1 MSARDVRHIEALESF
16 FQPDDVVIV
25 GVLNWGLGHAARC
38 IPIIDWLQTVCK
50 EVILASDGE
59 AFDLLVKEFPNLH
72 AFRLPSYHIV
82 YRYPNIVA
90 NILLGGFD
98 ITKAIIQEKSSA
110 SDLAKKTSATVIF
123 SDNRLGFRHKN
134 TRNYYLTHQVNLI
147 HKNPIFSKVGSWLHQ
162 CFIRKF
168 DRCFIPDYSGL
179 QALCPAM
186 SSISD
191 QQYTHIG
198 PQTRIRKLSIPKIYD
213 ILVILSGPEPQK
225 SIFEAAILDILERLP
240 QYKIRIIGA
249 GQLSLKKHVPNHFEI
264 IGTLDTKGIEHALN
278 SSKLLISR
286 SGYTTIMDIEKLDLL
301 AIFIPTPGQS
311 EQEYLAELHSK
322 NAKYH
327 FLNQNELNKLQNVI
341 KSLI

>member
-59 AFDLLVKEFPNLH
+59 AFDLLVKEFPNLQ

-98 ITKAIIQEKSSA
+98 IAKAIIQEKSSA

-134 TRNYYLTHQVNLI
+134 IRNYYLTHQVNLI
-147 HKNPIFSKVGSWLHQ
+147 HKNQIFSKVGSWIHQ
-162 CFIRKF
+162 LFIRKF
-168 DRCFIPDYSGL
+168 DHCFVPDYSGL
-179 QALCPAM
+179 EALCPAM

-191 QQYTHIG
+191 LQYTHIG

-249 GQLSLKKHVPNHFEI
+249 GQLSLKKHVINQFEI
-264 IGTLDTKGIEHALN
+264 IGTLGAREIEFALN
-278 SSKLLISR
+278 STKLLISR
-286 SGYTTIMDIEKLDLL
+286 SGYTTIMDIEKLDLQ
-301 AIFIPTPGQS
+301 AVFIPTPGQT
-311 EQEYLAELHSK
+311 EQEYLAEFHSK
-322 NAKYH
+322 NPNYH

>member
-1 MSARDVRHIEALESF
+1 MSARDIRHIEALESF
-16 FQPDDVVIV
+16 FQTDDVVIV

-59 AFDLLVKEFPNLH
+59 AFDLLVKEFPDLQ
-72 AFRLPSYHIV
+72 AYRLPSYHIV

-98 ITKAIIQEKSSA
+98 ITKAIIQEKSAA
-110 SDLAKKTSATVIF
+110 SDLAKKTSATVII

-162 CFIRKF
+162 YFIRKF
-168 DRCFIPDYSGL
+168 DHCFVPDYSGFE
-179 QALCPAM
+179 ALCPSM

-191 QQYTHIG
+191 KQYTHIG

-225 SIFEAAILDILERLP
+225 SIFETLIIDLLKHLP
-240 QYKIRIIGA
+240 DYKIRIIGA
-249 GQLSLKKHVPNHFEI
+249 GQISQKLHVPNQFEI
-264 IGTLDTKGIEHALN
+264 IGTLGAKEIEFALN
-278 SSKLLISR
+278 RSKLLIAR
-286 SGYTTIMDIEKLDLL
+286 SGYTTIMDIEKLDLP
-301 AIFIPTPGQS
+301 AIFIPTPGQT
-311 EQEYLAELHSK
+311 EQEYLAEFHSK
-322 NAKYH
+322 KPNYH